1 MKKIL
6 LIFMF
11 LIFLVPG
18 VYADTKQ
25 SVITIDNVDYPKD
38 ILEIIFFSLGCQL
51 FSDGF
56 KQIGEKDILYITDSK
71 TFQEFEE
78 VYFKIQDKD
87 KKDGKSADFL
97 YESMEYWHGI
107 DELIEKNNEV
117 VNFLS
122 SDDSTTKTSELTEY
136 WGSSFCPMA
145 YGFFKGL
152 LASKY
157 WDFSK

>member
-25 SVITIDNVDYPKD
+25 NVITIDNIDYPKD
-38 ILEIIFFSLGCQL
+38 ILEIINLSTLCHFG
-51 FSDGF
+51 SDGF
-56 KQIGEKDILYITDSK
+56 EEIGEKDIWFIRESK
-71 TFQEFEE
+71 TFQEFLEAT
-78 VYFKIQDKD
+78 VKIYEKD
-87 KKDGKSADFL
+87 EKDGKSADFL
-97 YESMEYWHGI
+97 YESSDYWYGI

-136 WGSSFCPMA
+136 WGSSGCPMA